1 MGGGCCR
8 AEVPSVEQV
17 VLVDV
22 SLSVCVC
29 VREREVTS
37 ETFFFVMCAK
47 CESVVVRVCVL
58 EWWLQLLPSATW
70 TTSGQRCA
78 PREVCERQ

>member
-37 ETFFFVMCAK
+37 EMFFCH
-47 CESVVVRVCVL
+47 VCKV
-58 EWWLQLLPSATW
+58 
-70 TTSGQRCA
+70 
-78 PREVCERQ
+78 